1 MNGLKWLTCA
11 AIVAGVLGARE
22 ARADIALG
30 GDVDVA
36 VPIDAAGPPALR
48 RSRYVSTGAGF
59 DLRVGYRFIIPYR
72 HIAITPELAGGYTNI
87 SSQLFRL
94 RPGVR
99 VGFGRLFVPY
109 AYGHIGWGWTTFDPL
124 GNDNGSMDSKL
135 SGSQGASFDFGA
147 GLDITVAR
155 RFTIGGHIGYNVVNV
170 GQLGES
176 SKPATFSPGWAAK
189 WMNFGLQATFYL

>member
-1 MNGLKWLTCA
+1 MNRLKWLTCA
-11 AIVAGVLGARE
+11 AVVAGVLGARE

-30 GDVDVA
+30 GDVDIA
-36 VPIDAAGPPALR
+36 VPIDAAGPPTLA
-48 RSRYVSTGAGF
+48 RSKYVSTGAGF

-72 HIAITPELAGGYTNI
+72 NIAITPELVGGYTDI
-87 SSQLFRL
+87 SSRLFRL

-109 AYGHIGWGWTTFDPL
+109 AYGHIGWGWTSFDPL
-124 GNDNGSMDSKL
+124 GNNNMPSPTYTL
-135 SGSQGASFDFGA
+135 TGSQGASFDFGA

-155 RFTIGGHIGYNVVNV
+155 RFTLGGHIGYNVVNV
-170 GQLGES
+170 TQVGDSGR
-176 SKPATFSPGWAAK
+176 PATSPGWAAK